1 MLTMR
6 KLALIILALLF
17 VTNTAPAQWGTIKG
31 QVVYDGPSAALTPA
45 LLRGLY
51 GVQAD
56 EILSD
61 ASGAHPAPA
70 HAPMPAP
77 QWSPAMVQA
86 A

>member
-1 MLTMR
+1 MAIKYCPR
-6 KLALIILALLF
+6 VVALHH
-17 VTNTAPAQWGTIKG
+17 G

-56 EILSD
+56 EIL
-61 ASGAHPAPA
+61 AEVPPLHPVAAPA
-70 HAPMPAP
+70 AAPVP
-77 QWSPAMVQA
+77 QWAPALAQA